1 MSSPFDEVQVM
12 LQQHLI
18 FVKNLLETWL
28 KIRSNYLNMLPY
40 LDIHLSTITEMNA
53 HAEVLI

>member
-28 KIRSNYLNMLPY
+28 KITSNYLNMLPY